1 MLVPTPT
8 IDELL
13 SVRDYHQQCLL
24 AKQAMDRA
32 SISGRYSYMEY
43 FARFGLL
50 RQGDFGRSIFVGM
63 CQIWQTY
70 RWNYRFRCVGT
81 IYMGWFALPQPFSK
95 AEAERPMQVAVAEW
109 YPCFFQYYNEQCLE
123 MGAQMACLNLVEL
136 NSKPWWVHYS
146 RCVAISIL
154 QDGVAVPIMT
164 EP

>member
-8 IDELL
+8 IVETL
-13 SVRDYHQQCLL
+13 SIRDYHQQCLL
-24 AKQAMDRA
+24 AQQAMQRA
-32 SISGRYSYMEY
+32 NISGCYSHMQY

-50 RQGDFGRSIFVGM
+50 RQGDFGRSVFVGM
-63 CQIWQTY
+63 RHIWQTY
-70 RWNYRFRCVGT
+70 RWNYRFVGT

-95 AEAERPMQVAVAEW
+95 VEAGRPMQVAVAQW
-109 YPCFFQYYNEQCLE
+109 YPCLFQYYDEQWRE
-123 MGAQMACLNLVEL
+123 MACLNLVAL

-154 QDGVAVPIMT
+154 QQDGVAVPIMI